1 MSRAAES
8 TSRPRLTS
16 RAAVLA
22 VVICAITLSLAYP
35 VREYVAQRRQ
45 IGQLGAQQ
53 TALMIQLRQ
62 LQQEQRQ
69 LNDPAYIEQLAR
81 DKLHM
86 CMPSQACYVIIDG
99 KPAAGLIQPRTA
111 SPSPWYDRLA
121 ESVRQANKTPK

>member
-62 LQQEQRQ
+62 LQQKQKQ

-86 CMPSQACYVIIDG
+86 CMPNQACYVIIDG
-99 KPAAGLIQPRTA
+99 KPATGLIQPHTA

>member
-1 MSRAAES
+1 MSRAAEN

-35 VREYVAQRRQ
+35 VREYIAQRRQ

-53 TALMIQLRQ
+53 TSLMIQLKQ

-86 CMPSQACYVIIDG
+86 CLPNQACYVIIDG
-99 KPAAGLIQPRTA
+99 KPAAGLIQPKSA
-111 SPSPWYDRLA
+111 QPSPWYDRLW
-121 ESVRQANKTPK
+121 ESVRQANKTPR

>member
-1 MSRAAES
+1 MSRAAEN

-35 VREYVAQRRQ
+35 VREYIAQRRQ

-53 TALMIQLRQ
+53 TSLIIQLKQ

-86 CMPSQACYVIIDG
+86 CLPNQACYVIIDG
-99 KPAAGLIQPRTA
+99 KPAAGLIQPKSA
-111 SPSPWYDRLA
+111 QPSPWYDRLW
-121 ESVRQANKTPK
+121 ESVRQANKTPR

>member
-1 MSRAAES
+1 MSPAAENK
-8 TSRPRLTS
+8 SRPRLTS

-35 VREYVAQRRQ
+35 VREYIAQRRQ
-45 IGQLGAQQ
+45 LSQLGAQQ
-53 TALMIQLRQ
+53 TSLMIQLKR
-62 LQQEQRQ
+62 LQTEQRQ

-86 CMPSQACYVIIDG
+86 CLPNQACYVIIDG
-99 KPAAGLIQPRTA
+99 KPAAGLIQPHTA
-111 SPSPWYDRLA
+111 TPSPWYDRLA

>member
-1 MSRAAES
+1 MSRAAEN

-35 VREYVAQRRQ
+35 VREYIAQRRQ

-53 TALMIQLRQ
+53 TSLMIQLKQ

-86 CMPSQACYVIIDG
+86 CLPDQACYVIIDG
-99 KPAAGLIQPRTA
+99 KPAAGLIQPKSA
-111 SPSPWYDRLA
+111 QPSPWYDRLW
-121 ESVRQANKTPK
+121 ESVRQANKTPR